1 MITATPATRL
11 AAVASSVTAAAMIA
25 TPLCAQGGRA
35 RRVLSTVVVA
45 GSFATTLANTA
56 DRWGWRRAG
65 VAAAAT
71 TVATTAVER
80 VGSTTGWPF
89 GRYHYTGQLRPTIGG
104 VPAIVPMAWFALGV
118 PAREVA
124 SAVTRRPSARIA
136 VGAAALTAWDTF
148 LDPQM
153 VGEGYWKWQRAGR
166 YRGIPLSNY
175 AGWLG
180 TSAALM
186 TVFEALLPVRDRPSA
201 PLVGEY
207 SFMAVMETL
216 GFAAFFRDRTVAAVG
231 GAAMLPF
238 AAAALG
244 KLARG

>member
-1 MITATPATRL
+1 
-11 AAVASSVTAAAMIA
+11 MIA
-25 TPLCAQGGRA
+25 TPLCARGGRA

-45 GSFATTLANTA
+45 GSFTTTLANTA

-65 VAAAAT
+65 GAAAAT
-71 TVATTAVER
+71 TIATTAVER

-89 GRYHYTGQLRPTIGG
+89 GRYRYTGRLRPTIGG

-124 SAVTRRPSARIA
+124 SAVTQQPAGRVT
-136 VGAAALTAWDTF
+136 VGAAALTAWDAF

-153 VGEGYWKWQRAGR
+153 VGEGYWQWQRVGR
-166 YRGIPLSNY
+166 YRGIPASNY
-175 AGWLG
+175 VGWLA

-186 TVFEALLPVRDRPSA
+186 TLFEALLPVRHRPSA

-207 SFMAVMETL
+207 TFMAVMETL
-216 GFAAFFRDRTVAAVG
+216 GFAAFFRDRAVAAVG

-238 AAAALG
+238 AAAAVG
-244 KLARG
+244 KLTRD